1 MSRKASLDRTTS
13 ETKIHLELDVD
24 GQGLSHVVTGIGFF
38 DHMLTLFAKHGLFDL
53 TIEADGD
60 LQVDYHHTV
69 EDVGI
74 VLGQAF
80 AKALGDKSGIRRYGT
95 FYVPMDEA
103 LVRVVIDLSGRP
115 YLAYDVPPAVEPV
128 GGNFSFQLVEEFL
141 RAFTTNIAANVHV
154 SILAGRDAHHMAE
167 GVFKAL
173 ARGLDLA
180 TSHDPRVTGIP
191 STKGL
196 L

>member
-1 MSRKASLDRTTS
+1 MSRKSSLDRTTS

-24 GQGLSHVVTGIGFF
+24 GSGLSKVATGIGFF

-53 TIEADGD
+53 TVEANGD

-173 ARGLDLA
+173 ARSLDVA

>member
-1 MSRKASLDRTTS
+1 MTRKASIDRKTS
-13 ETKIHLELDVD
+13 ETKIHLSLDVD
-24 GQGLSHVVTGIGFF
+24 GRGTSTIVTGIGFF

-53 TIEADGD
+53 EVEAEGD

-80 AKALGDKSGIRRYGT
+80 AKALGDKAGIHRYGT
-95 FYVPMDEA
+95 FYVPMDEV
-103 LVRVVIDLSGRP
+103 LVRAVIDLSGRP
-115 YLAYDVPPAVEPV
+115 YLAYDVPPSVEPV

-173 ARGLDLA
+173 ARAVDVA
-180 TSHDPRVTGIP
+180 TSHDSRVIGVP